1 MGEQDTKISLLA
13 RLLEHAEATARYN
26 VYYGGSADTP
36 ARDSY
41 DIRGRVVHESIFNTV
56 SGAYRCPSTQQGYS
70 PFSTWTRGHSWVL
83 AGYPEELEWLEGI
96 TDADVQASGYRVA
109 RVQEIRDRYVE
120 VARAVADFFIEQTP
134 TDGIPYWDTGAP
146 GLARMGDYLDRPA
159 DPYND
164 HEPVDSS
171 AAAIS
176 AQGLLR
182 LGSYLSRH
190 GEEEAGARYTQC
202 GLTVARTL
210 LSDPYL
216 SRGDHH
222 EGILLHTV
230 YHQPN
235 GWDYI
240 APGQKVPN
248 GESAMWGDY
257 HLMELGLYVHRL
269 AEGKEPQRFFDIG
282 RTS

>member
-1 MGEQDTKISLLA
+1 M
-13 RLLEHAEATARYN
+13 
-26 VYYGGSADTP
+26 
-36 ARDSY
+36 
-41 DIRGRVVHESIFNTV
+41 
-56 SGAYRCPSTQQGYS
+56 
-70 PFSTWTRGHSWVL
+70 
-83 AGYPEELEWLEGI
+83 
-96 TDADVQASGYRVA
+96 
-109 RVQEIRDRYVE
+109 QEIRDRYVE
-120 VARAVADFFIEQTP
+120 VSRAVADFFIEQTP

-146 GLARMGDYLDRPA
+146 GLAEMGDYLDRPA

-171 AAAIS
+171 AAAIG

-235 GWDYI
+235 GWDYV

-282 RTS
+282 RKA